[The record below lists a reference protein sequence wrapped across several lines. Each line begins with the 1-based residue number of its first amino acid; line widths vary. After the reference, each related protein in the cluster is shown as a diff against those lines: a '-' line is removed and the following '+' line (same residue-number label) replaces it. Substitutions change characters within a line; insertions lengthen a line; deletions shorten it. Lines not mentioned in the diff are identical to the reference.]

1 MGKHCV
7 NDSTSPRPIRS
18 NMRCEA
24 KDGVDASFRR
34 ANSVNACLSIISWW
48 PFCLFSNSLVR
59 RIAEQLYTL
68 SCNPAT
74 PTPLPATR
82 VAISHVT
89 SILQAA
95 NTSAV
100 SPPALQFGTG
110 GALRERLDIP
120 ARDRLDA
127 NYGMD
132 SFWVNPG
139 VNTNQHD
146 LLVPPLGAFIGLAP
160 QVLSCPCFYAVSDSL
175 LLGDIGQ
182 SLTSGEHAIFPCAL
196 CGAPASTS
204 RERGPSSTP
213 PALHRCRSTVRAPRA

>member
-1 MGKHCV
+1 MRGKRLV
-7 NDSTSPRPIRS
+7 FSAGEQQSPNRS
-18 NMRCEA
+18 S
-24 KDGVDASFRR
+24 AS
-34 ANSVNACLSIISWW
+34 
-48 PFCLFSNSLVR
+48 
-59 RIAEQLYTL
+59 TL

-100 SPPALQFGTG
+100 SPPRPALQFGTG

-132 SFWVNPG
+132 SSWVNLG

-182 SLTSGEHAIFPCAL
+182 SLASGEHAIFPCAL

-213 PALHRCRSTVRAPRA
+213 PALHRCRSTVRAPRAWIPPLGSSAPIRLQARQAYRWRPPPAFHVPTFVDHDIRLKA